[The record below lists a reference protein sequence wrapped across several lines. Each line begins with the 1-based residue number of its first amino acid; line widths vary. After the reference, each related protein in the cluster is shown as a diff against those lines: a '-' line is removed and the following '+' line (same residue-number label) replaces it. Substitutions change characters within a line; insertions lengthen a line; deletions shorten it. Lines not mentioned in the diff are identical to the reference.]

1 MSSLVSMGD
10 AIAFSLLG
18 DKHEQYGAQRV
29 WGSIGW
35 GLFTIIAGEDR
46 KQINSTQLNNAM
58 LSITSPDNPIKYEFG
73 FNTRVS
79 G

>member
-1 MSSLVSMGD
+1 MGD

-46 KQINSTQLNNAM
+46 RKITSRNSDAM
-58 LSITSPDNPIKYEFG
+58 LSITLPNNLIQYEFG
-73 FNTRVS
+73 FDIRVP

>member
-1 MSSLVSMGD
+1 MGD

-35 GLFTIIAGEDR
+35 GLFTIIAGEDKR
-46 KQINSTQLNNAM
+46 QIHSNSTTQM
-58 LSITSPDNPIKYEFG
+58 LLITLPDNLIQYKFG
-73 FNTRVS
+73 FNTRVP

>member
-1 MSSLVSMGD
+1 MSSCSMGD

-35 GLFTIIAGEDR
+35 GLFTIIAGEDWS
-46 KQINSTQLNNAM
+46 KVTGHNSNAM
-58 LSITSPDNPIKYEFG
+58 LLMTSPYSLKQNKLAL
-73 FNTRVS
+73 T
-79 G
+79 